1 MLTKDLITEIAAQ
14 TGMAKR
20 RTEELLNATT
30 NVVVENLLQG
40 KSVQLQGLGAL
51 EIKEKSARIVVHPRT
66 GERTEVP
73 AKQQLVLRPTAG
85 IKELLNGT
93 K

>member
-14 TGMAKR
+14 TGMTKR

-85 IKELLNGT
+85 IKELLNDT